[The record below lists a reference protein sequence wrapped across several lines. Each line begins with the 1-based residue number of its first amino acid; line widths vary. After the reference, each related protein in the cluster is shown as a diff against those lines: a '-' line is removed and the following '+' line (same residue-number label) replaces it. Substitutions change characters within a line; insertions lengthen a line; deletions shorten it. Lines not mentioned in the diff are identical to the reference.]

1 MYTLRKQLFSY
12 LSTMNRRKALYLLL
26 IATCCLLGSMPLHWL
41 LTQKARAEMRGRMRA
56 GVDASMLQRF
66 EFDIEDGQVVDRTFA
81 LCDEGKE
88 FRLHGQFFD
97 IYRVQDLPGKRIIW
111 ALADAQE
118 DALLAQLQ
126 ARNGPE
132 SPLQRA
138 AKSLVKFLSH
148 SLPAPTMKF
157 AAASSSFLS
166 TREMPQFLIPQFDCT
181 VHSPPPQA

>member
-1 MYTLRKQLFSY
+1 M
-12 LSTMNRRKALYLLL
+12 
-26 IATCCLLGSMPLHWL
+26 HWL

-66 EFDIEDGQVVDRTFA
+66 EFDLVDGQVVDPNFA

-97 IYRVQDLPGKRIIW
+97 IYCVQDLHGKRIIW
-111 ALADAQE
+111 ALSDAQE

-138 AKSLVKFLSH
+138 AKSLLKFLSH

-157 AAASSSFLS
+157 AVAPSTSLA
-166 TREMPQFLIPQFDCT
+166 TREMPQLLVPQFDCA